1 MARAREITGIVPEAR
16 FGEAAASAVSTRAE
30 EVFEFADRVLD
41 TADIEGL
48 HAMRVAT
55 RRLRA
60 ALEVYA
66 PAFPGKAHA
75 SALAEVKALAGDLG
89 VRRDLDVAIATLGE
103 IESGFD
109 AADRPGVDHLIES
122 LARRQDAANE
132 LIAARLTEV
141 EDNELQLRLRDLAD
155 MARGSRRP
163 PT

>member
-16 FGEAAASAVSTRAE
+16 FGEAAASAVATRAE

-41 TADIEGL
+41 TGDIEGL

-66 PAFPGKAHA
+66 PAFPRKAHA
-75 SALAEVKALAGDLG
+75 AALAEVKALAGDLG
-89 VRRDLDVAIATLGE
+89 VRRDLDVAIKTLGE
-103 IESGFD
+103 IESGFHT
-109 AADRPGVDHLIES
+109 ADRPGVEHLIEA
-122 LARRQDAANE
+122 LAKRQSAANE
-132 LIAARLTEV
+132 LIAARLTEI
-141 EDNELQLRLRDLAD
+141 ERNELQARLRDLSE

-163 PT
+163 AE